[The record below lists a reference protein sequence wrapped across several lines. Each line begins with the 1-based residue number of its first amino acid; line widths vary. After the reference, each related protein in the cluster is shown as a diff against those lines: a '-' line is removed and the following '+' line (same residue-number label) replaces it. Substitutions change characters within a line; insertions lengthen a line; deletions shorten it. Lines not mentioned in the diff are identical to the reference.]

1 MDMEWQLGD
10 LEALSDSEAC
20 DLTISAMSF
29 MDYMERDLVE
39 DSRVDEQLGELAKSF
54 DKEQSESMKRFIC
67 VSMLNVMIRRK
78 RRREGCLKC
87 VMLMGA
93 QLRQSYVKMR
103 GGIEKMTVYDIPDVQ
118 FDLAKLGDKEVY
130 GYFRFSEDEL
140 CRLCSALQIP
150 KVVVTSEGD
159 KCEGLH
165 VLCMMCMYYA
175 YPTRRFEMIGK
186 FGTSLSRMSRLISH
200 LRNWLYEKYY
210 PGMSNPKQLAAEKI
224 QEFSRI
230 VEERTGM
237 RGIFS
242 FIDGTV
248 RPTCKPEIFQAV
260 VYNGKDKTHAL
271 KYQVLVTPDGIMR
284 HVYGPVCGS
293 RHDQHLVH
301 VSKVLSWVTSHGS
314 CATGEPYVCYA
325 DAGYAV
331 APGLMRPFA
340 DEAINIQHKAFN
352 EVMSGVRI
360 CVEWEFGDIVTQ
372 WAHVNYKRSQMIAN
386 GSRPGQQYLVA
397 ALLTNC
403 RNCLR
408 PGQTSKYF
416 QCAPPA
422 LEAYIASLQ
431 P

>member
-1 MDMEWQLGD
+1 
-10 LEALSDSEAC
+10 
-20 DLTISAMSF
+20 
-29 MDYMERDLVE
+29 
-39 DSRVDEQLGELAKSF
+39 
-54 DKEQSESMKRFIC
+54 
-67 VSMLNVMIRRK
+67 
-78 RRREGCLKC
+78 
-87 VMLMGA
+87 
-93 QLRQSYVKMR
+93 
-103 GGIEKMTVYDIPDVQ
+103 
-118 FDLAKLGDKEVY
+118 
-130 GYFRFSEDEL
+130 
-140 CRLCSALQIP
+140 
-150 KVVVTSEGD
+150 
-159 KCEGLH
+159 
-165 VLCMMCMYYA
+165 
-175 YPTRRFEMIGK
+175 
-186 FGTSLSRMSRLISH
+186 
-200 LRNWLYEKYY
+200 
-210 PGMSNPKQLAAEKI
+210 
-224 QEFSRI
+224 
-230 VEERTGM
+230 
-237 RGIFS
+237 
-242 FIDGTV
+242 
-248 RPTCKPEIFQAV
+248 
-260 VYNGKDKTHAL
+260 
-271 KYQVLVTPDGIMR
+271 MR